1 VTAITA
7 TPTTP
12 GGPYCGL
19 EEIPGKPSACRNFL
33 LRASAQ
39 WEKERAME
47 ASANQNL
54 IVYFNGA
61 YTRLGDAKVGIL
73 THALHYGTGV
83 FEGIRAYWNASQQEL
98 YVLRPEEHFDRWK
111 SNCGILRIQVPLNA
125 KELTA
130 ITQELVR
137 RNRFETNVY
146 VRPLAYKCAERVGV
160 APDAEDAFA
169 LVALPFG
176 EYLHATNGLHAG
188 ISSWRRIDDN
198 AIPAR
203 AKICGAYVNSALA
216 SDEARENGFDE
227 AILLNESGHVAEGS
241 TCNLFMVRDHRLIT
255 PPVHDNILEGI
266 TRDCVMQLAHREM
279 RLEVVERSIDRSE
292 LFVCDEVFFTG
303 TAVGIAPI
311 VRINHRP
318 VRDGAVGV
326 ITRGIRQLYSDA
338 VHGQMPGYRGW
349 LVGAYESEPR
359 GGADMAVAEVAG

>member
-1 VTAITA
+1 MPI
-7 TPTTP
+7 
-12 GGPYCGL
+12 
-19 EEIPGKPSACRNFL
+19 ACRNWFL
-33 LRASAQ
+33 RTLAQ
-39 WEKERAME
+39 RDKERAME

-54 IVYFNGA
+54 IVYFNGD
-61 YTRLGDAKVGIL
+61 YTPLGDARVGIL

-83 FEGIRAYWNASQQEL
+83 FEGIRAHWNASQQEL
-98 YVLRPEEHFDRWK
+98 YLLRPEDHFDRWK
-111 SNCGILRIQVPLNA
+111 RNCGILRIQVPLSA

-130 ITQELVR
+130 ISLELVR

-146 VRPLAYKCAERVGV
+146 LRPLAYKSAERVGV

-227 AILLNESGHVAEGS
+227 AILLNQSGHVAEGS

-266 TRDCVMQLAHREM
+266 TRDCVMQLARREM

-292 LFVCDEVFFTG
+292 LFICDELFFTG

-318 VRDGAVGV
+318 VSDGAIGP
-326 ITRGIRQLYSDA
+326 ITRGVRQLYSDA
-338 VHGQMPGYRGW
+338 VHGLLHSYRGW
-349 LVGAYESEPR
+349 VVPAYESQTPAMVE
-359 GGADMAVAEVAG
+359 MAVAEVSG